1 VRVAERPGTLLATL
15 RVSRSTRALLV
26 VAALMIVMVAVVAV
40 VLASPRSRTRYL
52 GRAVPTSAL
61 DARELMRRMAGGSTP
76 AVIATRR
83 QVLVPDAEGLRVPMS
98 DDPPA
103 RVPIEGVPS
112 GWQLREF
119 AGRAE
124 VELVR
129 GERALAFRLRSTRT
143 SFALYRDVVVSLD
156 EFPTLAWSWKVTQLP
171 AGGDVRDRLRDD
183 QAAQIYVV
191 FPRWPAPRTR
201 SDVIG
206 YVWDTTAPVG
216 TMVTSARAPNVK
228 IVVVES
234 GGTHRGSW
242 QRQRRNVAQDYQTLF
257 QRPPPRVGAV
267 AVMIDAND
275 TGSSAD
281 ATIGDLMFM
290 RADAPERVKTPTPML
305 R

>member
-1 VRVAERPGTLLATL
+1 MRYGGRLKPRPSRGTL
-15 RVSRSTRALLV
+15 ALLFV
-26 VAALMIVMVAVVAV
+26 GGLAAVALALVL
-40 VLASPRSRTRYL
+40 LASPRSRLRDL
-52 GRAVPTSAL
+52 GATVPTAGFETR
-61 DARELMRRMAGGSTP
+61 DLMRRMTGRPAP

-103 RVPIEGVPS
+103 RVPIEGVPP

-119 AGRAE
+119 SGRAE

-129 GERALAFRLRSTRT
+129 GERALAFRLRSVRT

-156 EFPTLAWSWKVTQLP
+156 EFPTLAWSWKVAQLP
-171 AGGDVRDRLRDD
+171 NGGDVRDKGRDD
-183 QAAQIYVV
+183 QAAQVYVV

-216 TMVTSARAPNVK
+216 TTVTSAKAPNVK

-234 GGTHRGSW
+234 GGAHRGAW
-242 QRQRRNVAQDYQTLF
+242 QRQRRNVAADYQALF
-257 QRPPPRVGAV
+257 RRSPPRVGAI
-267 AVMIDAND
+267 ALMIDAND
-275 TGSSAD
+275 TGSSAE
-281 ATIGDLMFM
+281 AVIGDLAFE
-290 RADAPERVKTPTPML
+290 RAGARSE
-305 R
+305 

>member
-1 VRVAERPGTLLATL
+1 MLFVGGLAIVALG
-15 RVSRSTRALLV
+15 LV
-26 VAALMIVMVAVVAV
+26 L
-40 VLASPRSRTRYL
+40 LASPRSRLKYL
-52 GRAVPTSAL
+52 GGQVPTAGVE
-61 DARELMRRMAGGSTP
+61 ARDLMRRMTGQPAP

-83 QVLVPDAEGLRVPMS
+83 QVLVPDAEGLRVPLS
-98 DDPPA
+98 DDPPP
-103 RVPIEGVPS
+103 RVPIEGVPP

-156 EFPTLAWSWKVTQLP
+156 EFPTLAWSWKVAQLP
-171 AGGDVRDRLRDD
+171 NGGDVRDKGRDD

-201 SDVIG
+201 SEVIG

-216 TMVTSARAPNVK
+216 TTVTSPKASNVK

-234 GGTHRGSW
+234 GVGQRGAW
-242 QRQRRNVAQDYQTLF
+242 QRQRRNVAADYQALF
-257 QRPPPRVGAV
+257 RRSPPRVGAI
-267 AVMIDAND
+267 ALMINAND
-275 TGSSAD
+275 TGSSAE
-281 ATIGDLMFM
+281 AIIGDLVFE
-290 RADAPERVKTPTPML
+290 RASAAERVKTPTPML

>member
-1 VRVAERPGTLLATL
+1 MERLASSVLAALSRLRSSRGARVVLSVG
-15 RVSRSTRALLV
+15 ALLIV
-26 VAALMIVMVAVVAV
+26 VLGLAL
-40 VLASPRSRTRYL
+40 LASPRLRVRLL
-52 GRAVPTSAL
+52 GGTVPAASL
-61 DARELMRRMAGGSTP
+61 EARDLMRRMTGRPAP

-119 AGRAE
+119 TGRAE

-156 EFPTLAWSWKVTQLP
+156 EFPTLAWSWKVAQLP
-171 AGGDVRDRLRDD
+171 NGGDVRDVRRDD
-183 QAAQIYVV
+183 QAAQVYVV

-216 TMVTSARAPNVK
+216 TTVTSPKAPNVK

-234 GGTHRGSW
+234 GATHRGAW
-242 QRQRRNVAQDYQTLF
+242 RRQRRNVAADYQVLF
-257 QRPPPRVGAV
+257 RRAPPRVGAI
-267 AVMIDAND
+267 ALMIDAND
-275 TGSSAD
+275 TGSSAE
-281 ATIGDLMFM
+281 ALIGDLTFE
-290 RADAPERVKTPTPML
+290 RAGATERVKTPTPML

>member
-1 VRVAERPGTLLATL
+1 MLTAESVRA
-15 RVSRSTRALLV
+15 ALLKLRPSPKTGAFVLAFGIVIVV
-26 VAALMIVMVAVVAV
+26 VAFA
-40 VLASPRSRTRYL
+40 VLASSLSRGKKSDRL
-52 GRAVPTSAL
+52 GPATL
-61 DARELMRRMAGGSTP
+61 DARELVRRMAGRSTP

-83 QVLVPDAEGLRVPMS
+83 AVLVPDAEGLSVPMS
-98 DDPPA
+98 DDPPP
-103 RVPIEGVPS
+103 RIPIEGVPS

-119 AGRAE
+119 SGRAE

-129 GERALAFRLRSTRT
+129 GERALAFRLRSSRT

-156 EFPTLAWSWKVTQLP
+156 EFPTLAWSWKVAQLP
-171 AGGDVRDRLRDD
+171 AGGDVRERLRDD

-191 FPRWPAPRTR
+191 FPRWPSARTR

-216 TMVTSARAPNVK
+216 TTVTSPKASNVK
-228 IVVVES
+228 IIVVES
-234 GGTHRGSW
+234 GPAHRGAW
-242 QRQRRNVAQDYQTLF
+242 QRQRRNVAADYQTLF
-257 QRPPPRVGAV
+257 GRQPPRVGAI

-275 TGSSAD
+275 TGSSAE

-290 RADAPERVKTPTPML
+290 RASDTERVKTPTPML

>member
-1 VRVAERPGTLLATL
+1 VLFVG
-15 RVSRSTRALLV
+15 ALLIV
-26 VAALMIVMVAVVAV
+26 VLGLAL
-40 VLASPRSRTRYL
+40 LASPRLRLRLL
-52 GRAVPTSAL
+52 GGTVPAASL
-61 DARELMRRMAGGSTP
+61 DARDLVRRMTGGPAP

-119 AGRAE
+119 TGRAE

-156 EFPTLAWSWKVTQLP
+156 EFPTLAWSWKVAQLP
-171 AGGDVRDRLRDD
+171 NGGDVRDVRRDD
-183 QAAQIYVV
+183 QAAQVYVV

-216 TMVTSARAPNVK
+216 SVVTSAKAPNVK
-228 IVVVES
+228 IIVVES
-234 GGTHRGSW
+234 GTAQVGSW
-242 QRQRRNVAQDYQTLF
+242 VHYQRNVHDDYVTLF
-257 QRPPPRVGAV
+257 KTRPPRVGMV
-267 AVMIDAND
+267 AFMTDAND
-275 TGSSAD
+275 TSSA
-281 ATIGDLMFM
+281 AEAWMGEVQFAP
-290 RADAPERVKTPTPML
+290 RALDGRKSPTSML

>member
-1 VRVAERPGTLLATL
+1 VPAAERLRGALLK
-15 RVSRSTRALLV
+15 RRPSRSTRALLV
-26 VAALMIVMVAVVAV
+26 MSGLVIVVVVVV
-40 VLASPRSRTRYL
+40 VLANPRTRARYL
-52 GRAVPTSAL
+52 GRAVPTTTL
-61 DARELMRRMAGGSTP
+61 DAREIVRRVAGGSTP

-119 AGRAE
+119 AGRADM
-124 VELVR
+124 ELVR
-129 GERALAFRLRSTRT
+129 GERGLAFRLRSTRT

-156 EFPTLAWSWKVTQLP
+156 EFPTLAWSWKVAQLP
-171 AGGDVRDRLRDD
+171 TGGDVRDRVRDD
-183 QAAQIYVV
+183 QAAQVYIV
-191 FPRWPAPRTR
+191 FPRWPSPRTR

-216 TMVTSARAPNVK
+216 TTLTSVRAANVK
-228 IVVVES
+228 IIVVES
-234 GGTHRGSW
+234 GGAHRGTW
-242 QRQRRNVAQDYQTLF
+242 QRQQRNVAADYQRLF
-257 QRPPPRVGAV
+257 GRPAPRVGAI

-275 TGSSAD
+275 TGSSAE
-281 ATIGDLMFM
+281 AIIGDLIFV
-290 RADAPERVKTPTPML
+290 RASAPERGKTPTPML